1 MKLYSFPEK
10 KIWKVLF
17 TVYLFALLLLSRN
30 GMLSCVLM
38 GFYKAQ
44 ILMLLVMG
52 AGVLTFAVVNR
63 RELKQILTDRR
74 MLAAAVCAVLIL
86 LPMVVK
92 RDWQLMYFSIL
103 IYLLFAVFL
112 SYFVSMKD
120 TAKYYVVILCA
131 LSVYAVFATY
141 VLRLLPDK
149 GLVSVPVFFNDKGR
163 DYYNFGLAFVSIT
176 NVKERNFGIFRE
188 PGVYQYFL
196 LLALYLTNYTVEWKR
211 SRDMWLANLVLAVT
225 MVTTMATGGVACLGL
240 FVVVVFFDKKMY
252 RDKRMRWIAI
262 GLAAAL
268 AVVLA
273 VSFATR
279 NRIYWFVYN
288 TLFEKFVNR
297 TVSVTERTE
306 AILVDLQIF
315 LRHPIF
321 GARLAD
327 VLHAVEN
334 NTTSTMILYAVFGFV
349 SGSFHVLA
357 WIALVW
363 KKERRLWANLALLV
377 ILFMG
382 FNTQNLTGDVFF
394 WLFPMMALVE
404 KLACHPK
411 TARISDCG

>member
-74 MLAAAVCAVLIL
+74 MLAAAACGVLIL

-112 SYFVSMKD
+112 SYFVSVKD

-131 LSVYAVFATY
+131 LSLYAVFATY

-211 SRDMWLANLVLAVT
+211 SRDMWLANLILAVT

-252 RDKRMRWIAI
+252 RDKRMLWIAI

-411 TARISDCG
+411 TARISDCE

>member
-86 LPMVVK
+86 LPLVVK

-112 SYFVSMKD
+112 SYFVSVKD
-120 TAKYYVVILCA
+120 TARYYVVILCA
-131 LSVYAVFATY
+131 LSLYAILATY

-196 LLALYLTNYTVEWKR
+196 LLALYLTNYTVEWKH
-211 SRDMWLANLVLAVT
+211 SRDMWLANLILAVT
-225 MVTTMATGGVACLGL
+225 MVTTMATGGVVCLGL

-252 RDKRMRWIAI
+252 RDKRMLWIAI

-411 TARISDCG
+411 TARISDCE

>member
-1 MKLYSFPEK
+1 MKLYPFPEK

-17 TVYLFALLLLSRN
+17 AVYLFALLMLSRN
-30 GMLSCVLM
+30 GMLSCVLV
-38 GFYKAQ
+38 GFYKTQ

-52 AGVLTFAVVNR
+52 AGILTFAVVNR

-74 MLAAAVCAVLIL
+74 MLAAAACGVLIL

-112 SYFVSMKD
+112 CYFVSMKD
-120 TAKYYVVILCA
+120 TAKYYVMILCA
-131 LSVYAVFATY
+131 LSVYAILATY
-141 VLRLLPDK
+141 VLRLLPDS
-149 GLVSVPVFFNDKGR
+149 GILNVHTFSNDKGR

-176 NVKERNFGIFRE
+176 QVKERNFGIFRE

-196 LLALYLTNYTVEWKR
+196 LLGLFLTNYTVEWKR
-211 SRDMWLANLVLAVT
+211 SRDMWIANLILAVT
-225 MVTTMATGGVACLGL
+225 MVTTMATGGVVCLGL
-240 FVVVVFFDKKMY
+240 LVIVVFFDKKMY
-252 RDKRMRWIAI
+252 RDKRVLWTAI

-268 AVVLA
+268 VLVLA

-279 NRIYWFVYN
+279 NKIYWLVYN

-297 TVSVTERTE
+297 SDSVTERTE
-306 AILVDLQIF
+306 AILVDVQIF

-321 GARLAD
+321 GAGLSE
-327 VLHAVEN
+327 VLHAVTN
-334 NTTSTMILYAVFGFV
+334 NTTSTLILYAVFGFL
-349 SGSFHVLA
+349 SGSLHVLA
-357 WIALVW
+357 WVALVW
-363 KKERRLWANLALLV
+363 KKERHLWANLALLV

-394 WLFPMMALVE
+394 WLFPMMALLE
-404 KLACHPK
+404 RGLPLLKKPGK
-411 TARISDCG
+411 G

>member
-1 MKLYSFPEK
+1 MKLYPFPEK

-17 TVYLFALLLLSRN
+17 AVYLFALLMLSRSA
-30 GMLSCVLM
+30 MCSYALL

-44 ILMLLVMG
+44 ILMLLIMG
-52 AGVLTFAVVNR
+52 AGVLAFATVNR
-63 RELKQILTDRR
+63 RDLKQILTDRR
-74 MLAAAVCAVLIL
+74 MLAAAACGVLIL

-112 SYFVSMKD
+112 CYFVSMKD

-131 LSVYAVFATY
+131 LSVYAILATY
-141 VLRLLPDK
+141 VLRLLPDS
-149 GLVSVPVFFNDKGR
+149 GILNVHTFSNDKGR

-176 NVKERNFGIFRE
+176 QVKERNFGIFRE

-196 LLALYLTNYTVEWKR
+196 LLGLFLTNYTVEWKR
-211 SRDMWLANLVLAVT
+211 SRDMWLANLILAVT
-225 MVTTMATGGVACLGL
+225 MVTTMATGGVVELGL
-240 FVVVVFFDKKMY
+240 LAVVIFFDKKMY
-252 RDKRMRWIAI
+252 RDKRLRWIAI
-262 GLAAAL
+262 GLAVAL

-273 VSFATR
+273 VSFAAR

-297 TVSVTERTE
+297 SDSVTERTE
-306 AILVDLQIF
+306 AILVDVQIF

-321 GARLAD
+321 GDRLAD
-327 VLHAVEN
+327 VLHAVTN
-334 NTTSTMILYAVFGFV
+334 NTTSTLILYAVFGFL
-349 SGSFHVLA
+349 SGSLHVLA
-357 WIALVW
+357 WVALVW
-363 KKERRLWANLALLV
+363 KKERHLWANLALLV

-394 WLFPMMALVE
+394 WLFPMMALLE
-404 KLACHPK
+404 RGLPLLKKPGK
-411 TARISDCG
+411 G

>member
-1 MKLYSFPEK
+1 MKLYPFPEK

-17 TVYLFALLLLSRN
+17 AVYLFALLMLSRN
-30 GMLSCVLM
+30 GMLSCVFV
-38 GFYKAQ
+38 GFYKTQ

-52 AGVLTFAVVNR
+52 AGILTFAVVNR

-74 MLAAAVCAVLIL
+74 MLAAAACGVLIL

-112 SYFVSMKD
+112 CYFVSMKD
-120 TAKYYVVILCA
+120 TAKYYVMILCA
-131 LSVYAVFATY
+131 LSVYAILATY
-141 VLRLLPDK
+141 VLRLLPDS
-149 GLVSVPVFFNDKGR
+149 GILNVHTFSNDKGR

-176 NVKERNFGIFRE
+176 QVKERNFGIFRE

-196 LLALYLTNYTVEWKR
+196 LLGLFLTNYTVEWKR
-211 SRDMWLANLVLAVT
+211 SRDMWLANLILAVT
-225 MVTTMATGGVACLGL
+225 MVTTMATGGVVCLGL
-240 FVVVVFFDKKMY
+240 LVIVVFFDKKMY
-252 RDKRMRWIAI
+252 RDKRVLWTAI

-268 AVVLA
+268 VLVLA

-279 NRIYWFVYN
+279 NKIYWLVYN

-297 TVSVTERTE
+297 SDSVTERTE
-306 AILVDLQIF
+306 AILVDVQIF

-321 GARLAD
+321 GAGLSE
-327 VLHAVEN
+327 VLHAVTN
-334 NTTSTMILYAVFGFV
+334 NTTSTLILYAVFGFL
-349 SGSFHVLA
+349 SGSLHVLA
-357 WIALVW
+357 WVALVW
-363 KKERRLWANLALLV
+363 KKERHLWANLALLV

-394 WLFPMMALVE
+394 WLFPMMALLE
-404 KLACHPK
+404 RGLPLLKKPGK
-411 TARISDCG
+411 G

>member
-1 MKLYSFPEK
+1 MKLYPFPEK

-17 TVYLFALLLLSRN
+17 AVYLFALLMLSRN
-30 GMLSCVLM
+30 GMLSCVLV
-38 GFYKAQ
+38 GFYKTQ

-52 AGVLTFAVVNR
+52 EGILTFAVVNR

-74 MLAAAVCAVLIL
+74 MLAAAACGVLIL

-112 SYFVSMKD
+112 CYFVSMKD
-120 TAKYYVVILCA
+120 TAKYYVMILCA
-131 LSVYAVFATY
+131 LSVYAILATY
-141 VLRLLPDK
+141 VLRLLPDS
-149 GLVSVPVFFNDKGR
+149 GILNVHTFSNDKGR

-176 NVKERNFGIFRE
+176 QVKERNFGIFRE

-196 LLALYLTNYTVEWKR
+196 LLGLFLTNYTVEWKR
-211 SRDMWLANLVLAVT
+211 SRDMWLANLILAVT
-225 MVTTMATGGVACLGL
+225 MVTTMATGGVVCLGL
-240 FVVVVFFDKKMY
+240 LVIVVFFDKKMY
-252 RDKRMRWIAI
+252 RDKRVLWTAI

-268 AVVLA
+268 VLVLA

-279 NRIYWFVYN
+279 NKIYWLVYN

-297 TVSVTERTE
+297 SDSVTERTE
-306 AILVDLQIF
+306 AILVDVQIF

-321 GARLAD
+321 GAGLSE
-327 VLHAVEN
+327 VLHAVTN
-334 NTTSTMILYAVFGFV
+334 NTTSTLILYAVFGFL
-349 SGSFHVLA
+349 SGSLHVLA
-357 WIALVW
+357 WVALVW
-363 KKERRLWANLALLV
+363 KKERHLWANLALLV

-394 WLFPMMALVE
+394 WLFPMMALLE
-404 KLACHPK
+404 RGLPLLKKPGK
-411 TARISDCG
+411 G

>member
-1 MKLYSFPEK
+1 MKLYPFPEK

-17 TVYLFALLLLSRN
+17 AVYLFALLMLSRN
-30 GMLSCVLM
+30 GMLSCVLV
-38 GFYKAQ
+38 GFYKTQ

-52 AGVLTFAVVNR
+52 AGILTFAVVNR

-74 MLAAAVCAVLIL
+74 MLAAAACGVLIL

-112 SYFVSMKD
+112 CYFVSMKD
-120 TAKYYVVILCA
+120 TAKYYVMILCA
-131 LSVYAVFATY
+131 LSVYAILATY
-141 VLRLLPDK
+141 VLRLLPDS
-149 GLVSVPVFFNDKGR
+149 GILNVHTFSNDKGR

-176 NVKERNFGIFRE
+176 QVKERNFGIFRE

-196 LLALYLTNYTVEWKR
+196 LLGLFLTNYTVEWKR
-211 SRDMWLANLVLAVT
+211 SRDMWLANLILAVT
-225 MVTTMATGGVACLGL
+225 MVTTMATGGVVCLGL
-240 FVVVVFFDKKMY
+240 LVIVVFFDKKMY
-252 RDKRMRWIAI
+252 RDKRVLWTAI

-268 AVVLA
+268 VLVLA

-279 NRIYWFVYN
+279 NKIYWLVYN

-297 TVSVTERTE
+297 SDSVTERTE
-306 AILVDLQIF
+306 AILVDVQIF

-321 GARLAD
+321 GAGLSE
-327 VLHAVEN
+327 VLHAVTN
-334 NTTSTMILYAVFGFV
+334 NTTSTLILYAVFGFL
-349 SGSFHVLA
+349 SGSLHVLA
-357 WIALVW
+357 WVALVW
-363 KKERRLWANLALLV
+363 KKERHLWANLALLV

-394 WLFPMMALVE
+394 WLFPMMALLE
-404 KLACHPK
+404 RGLPLLKKPGK
-411 TARISDCG
+411 G

>member
-1 MKLYSFPEK
+1 MRLYPFPEK
-10 KIWKVLF
+10 KIWKILF
-17 TVYLFALLLLSRN
+17 AVYLFALLMLARN

-74 MLAAAVCAVLIL
+74 MLAAAVCGVLIL
-86 LPMVVK
+86 LPMAVK

-112 SYFVSMKD
+112 SYFVSVKD
-120 TAKYYVVILCA
+120 TARYYVVILCA
-131 LSVYAVFATY
+131 LSLYAILATY

-211 SRDMWLANLVLAVT
+211 SRDMWLANLILAVT

-252 RDKRMRWIAI
+252 RDKRMLRIAI

-279 NRIYWFVYN
+279 NRIYWFVYD

-411 TARISDCG
+411 TARISDCE

>member
-52 AGVLTFAVVNR
+52 VGVLTFAVVNR

-74 MLAAAVCAVLIL
+74 MLAAAACGVLIL

-112 SYFVSMKD
+112 SYFVSVKD

-131 LSVYAVFATY
+131 LSVYAVFVTY

-163 DYYNFGLAFVSIT
+163 NYYNFGLAFVSIT

-211 SRDMWLANLVLAVT
+211 SRDMWLVNLILAVT

-252 RDKRMRWIAI
+252 RDKRMLWIAI

-404 KLACHPK
+404 KLTCHPK
-411 TARISDCG
+411 TVPDCE

>member
-1 MKLYSFPEK
+1 MKLYPFPEK

-17 TVYLFALLLLSRN
+17 AVYLFALLMLSRSA
-30 GMLSCVLM
+30 MCSYALL

-44 ILMLLVMG
+44 ILMLLIMG
-52 AGVLTFAVVNR
+52 AGVLAFAIVNR
-63 RELKQILTDRR
+63 RDLKQILTDRR
-74 MLAAAVCAVLIL
+74 MLAAAACGVLIL

-112 SYFVSMKD
+112 CYFVSMKD
-120 TAKYYVVILCA
+120 TAKYYVMILCA
-131 LSVYAVFATY
+131 LSVYAILATY
-141 VLRLLPDK
+141 VLRLLPDS
-149 GLVSVPVFFNDKGR
+149 GILNVHTFSNDKGR

-176 NVKERNFGIFRE
+176 QVKERNFGIFRE

-196 LLALYLTNYTVEWKR
+196 LLGLFLTNYTVEWKR
-211 SRDMWLANLVLAVT
+211 SRDMWLANLILAVT
-225 MVTTMATGGVACLGL
+225 MVTTMATGGVVELGL
-240 FVVVVFFDKKMY
+240 LAVVIFFDKKMY
-252 RDKRMRWIAI
+252 RDKRLRWIAI

-273 VSFATR
+273 VSFAAR

-297 TVSVTERTE
+297 SDSVTERTE
-306 AILVDLQIF
+306 AILVDVQIF

-321 GARLAD
+321 GAGLSE
-327 VLHAVEN
+327 VLHAVTN
-334 NTTSTMILYAVFGFV
+334 NTTSTLILYAVFGFL
-349 SGSFHVLA
+349 SGSLHVLA
-357 WIALVW
+357 WVALVW
-363 KKERRLWANLALLV
+363 KKERHLWANLALLV

-394 WLFPMMALVE
+394 WLFPMMALLE
-404 KLACHPK
+404 RGLPLLKKPGK
-411 TARISDCG
+411 G